1 VSEKNGSICY
11 VTTIWFVFPAS
22 RFPLTSPNCHI
33 HLAHCPPIVSAMPT
47 TSTAP
52 TASAVPLDVLK
63 VSISDNYIH
72 TYYARPVRW
81 QQDCAGR
88 QISRKE
94 VLQSTQFFILLPTPS
109 NLSTHHTSRTNHT
122 DPSECT
128 PISNTTID
136 TSQSTH
142 THATRYL
149 QPSNTS
155 DPDHVACS
163 YAPTFLHGILHR
175 AYTSDRRS
183 RYRKR

>member
-1 VSEKNGSICY
+1 MYFDLKSALSPKEKVLKIKDVFWLKISTFLQRKDAENWHQFLLTITQTRYENPMYAPWIVSEKNGSICY

-63 VSISDNYIH
+63 ASISDDYIH

-94 VLQSTQFFILLPTPS
+94 EMV
-109 NLSTHHTSRTNHT
+109 R
-122 DPSECT
+122 
-128 PISNTTID
+128 
-136 TSQSTH
+136 
-142 THATRYL
+142 
-149 QPSNTS
+149 
-155 DPDHVACS
+155 
-163 YAPTFLHGILHR
+163 
-175 AYTSDRRS
+175 
-183 RYRKR
+183 